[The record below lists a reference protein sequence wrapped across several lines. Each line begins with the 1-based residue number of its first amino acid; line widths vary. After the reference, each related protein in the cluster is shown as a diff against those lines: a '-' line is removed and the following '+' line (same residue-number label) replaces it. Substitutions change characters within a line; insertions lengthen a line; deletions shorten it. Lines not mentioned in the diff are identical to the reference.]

1 MADPE
6 FITFADK
13 VAASL
18 GMTLDETWDV
28 SWHGARITDG
38 MGRGYRPAPVRGS
51 STRVEISAVYPQT
64 SYWFDDDD
72 RKPITCAR
80 TRRPEAVAADITRR
94 LAPRYE
100 AVLARIRD
108 WDAVRHAEE
117 SARLALL
124 AAIEAA
130 FPPGCVS
137 FPSHLQS
144 EGRSSLIIYGP
155 GHLGG
160 QIRMF
165 FDAEDVEIQ
174 DLRVPR
180 PVAVAMLAAFAAF
193 HERGGRP
200 HDPLRS
206 RDPQVP
212 PPPLAGR
219 YDPLGQVT
227 RQTAGPLFWLGTH
240 QASWLWDYRVSC
252 PLFGLPPPASPLQAA
267 LPGHAWA
274 NLTTSSHSTVS

>member
-1 MADPE
+1 VADPE
-6 FITFADK
+6 FITFAGK

-18 GMTLDETWDV
+18 GMTVDDTWDI

-38 MGRGYRPAPVRGS
+38 MGRGYRLAPVRGS

-80 TRRPEAVAADITRR
+80 TRGPEAVAADITRH
-94 LAPRYE
+94 LGPRYE
-100 AVLARIRD
+100 AVLARMRD

-117 SARLALL
+117 SAQLALV
-124 AAIEAA
+124 AAIEAT

-144 EGRSSLIIYGP
+144 EGRSSLVIYGP
-155 GHLGG
+155 RHLGG
-160 QIRMF
+160 QIRGI

-193 HERGGRP
+193 PREAGDHMTRCAVATLKRHRP
-200 HDPLRS
+200 LS
-206 RDPQVP
+206 
-212 PPPLAGR
+212 
-219 YDPLGQVT
+219 
-227 RQTAGPLFWLGTH
+227 
-240 QASWLWDYRVSC
+240 
-252 PLFGLPPPASPLQAA
+252 PAA
-267 LPGHAWA
+267 
-274 NLTTSSHSTVS
+274 TTGSAR